1 MRHAW
6 VLIGLVPV
14 LFLSG
19 CSENAAPPTATTD
32 LKTDSAT
39 TAPSAP
45 AVAEPMPAPDA
56 VAATPEAPAPAESAV
71 TPPAVAADPEFDKL
85 LEGLDI
91 GDAKQ
96 QLAEIRELYEKSP
109 TDPQAATQYI
119 NIIGRLGMMQVQ
131 AGNIPVAHTGFMKA
145 TALVEKAVEANVAI
159 PPGLMAVVYYNGAC
173 ATAQQKK
180 PEDAMALLEKAIA
193 AGYSDM
199 QQMKVDSDLES
210 VRALPGFSV
219 KLAAWEAKA
228 SEAAMASAKADLAA
242 GESFPFAFSLTD
254 VSGAPISLESLKG
267 KVCIVDVWGTWCPP
281 CRAEIPSFIKLQEK
295 FGAQGFQMVGLNE
308 EQSSTPE
315 GKTKLVTDYIAGNGI
330 NYPCALI
337 TEEVMGQIPEFQG
350 FPTTLFIDK
359 TGKVRL
365 KAVGLH
371 EYSYL
376 ESVVSVLLAEE
387 TPAAAAPA
395 EPAPAPAAEAPA
407 APAPAPTDAPAAP
420 TPAPADATPAPA
432 AEATE
437 PKP

>member
-1 MRHAW
+1 MRHLW

-32 LKTDSAT
+32 LKTDPAA
-39 TAPSAP
+39 TAPAEP
-45 AVAEPMPAPDA
+45 MVAEPAT
-56 VAATPEAPAPAESAV
+56 ATPEAAAPADSAPKAESPE
-71 TPPAVAADPEFDKL
+71 TPPTAAADPEFEKL
-85 LEGLDI
+85 QEGLDI
-91 GDAKQ
+91 GDAKK
-96 QLAEIRELYEKSP
+96 QLADIRELYEKTP
-109 TDPQAATQYI
+109 TNPEAATQYI
-119 NIIGRLGMMQVQ
+119 NVIGQLGMMQAQ
-131 AGNIPVAHTGFMKA
+131 AGNLPLAHTGFIKA
-145 TALVEKAVEANVAI
+145 TALLEKAVEGNVII
-159 PPGLMAVVYYNGAC
+159 PQQLMAVVYYNGAC

-180 PEDAMALLEKAIA
+180 PEDAMTLLEKAIA

-199 QQMKVDSDLES
+199 EQMKDDSDLEA
-210 VRALPGFSV
+210 VRALPGFSE

-228 SEAAMASAKADLAA
+228 SEAAMATAKAELAA
-242 GESFPFAFSLTD
+242 GESFPFTFALTD

-308 EQSSTPE
+308 EQSSSPE

-371 EYSYL
+371 EYAYL

-387 TPAAAAPA
+387 APAATAPA
-395 EPAPAPAAEAPA
+395 EPAPTEAPAAEAA
-407 APAPAPTDAPAAP
+407 
-420 TPAPADATPAPA
+420 
-432 AEATE
+432 E

>member
-1 MRHAW
+1 
-6 VLIGLVPV
+6 
-14 LFLSG
+14 
-19 CSENAAPPTATTD
+19 
-32 LKTDSAT
+32 
-39 TAPSAP
+39 
-45 AVAEPMPAPDA
+45 
-56 VAATPEAPAPAESAV
+56 
-71 TPPAVAADPEFDKL
+71 
-85 LEGLDI
+85 
-91 GDAKQ
+91 
-96 QLAEIRELYEKSP
+96 
-109 TDPQAATQYI
+109 
-119 NIIGRLGMMQVQ
+119 
-131 AGNIPVAHTGFMKA
+131 
-145 TALVEKAVEANVAI
+145 
-159 PPGLMAVVYYNGAC
+159 
-173 ATAQQKK
+173 
-180 PEDAMALLEKAIA
+180 MALLEKAIA

-199 QQMKVDSDLES
+199 QQMKDDSDLEA
-210 VRALPGFSV
+210 VRALPGFSE

-228 SEAAMASAKADLAA
+228 SEAAMATAKAELAA
-242 GESFPFAFSLTD
+242 GESFPFTFALTD

-371 EYSYL
+371 EYAYL

-395 EPAPAPAAEAPA
+395 EPAPAEPAPTEP
-407 APAPAPTDAPAAP
+407 APAPAAEEPAAP
-420 TPAPADATPAPA
+420 TPAPADAPAESTPAPA

>member
-1 MRHAW
+1 MRHSW
-6 VLIGLVPV
+6 ILIGLVPV
-14 LFLSG
+14 FLLSG
-19 CSENAAPPTATTD
+19 CSENAAPPTATTAAPTD
-32 LKTDSAT
+32 LKTDAAT
-39 TAPSAP
+39 ATPT
-45 AVAEPMPAPDA
+45 EPMPGAEPA
-56 VAATPEAPAPAESAV
+56 AATPDAAAPADSAPKAESAE
-71 TPPAVAADPEFDKL
+71 TPPTAAADPEFDKL
-85 LEGLDI
+85 QEGLDI

-96 QLAEIRELYEKSP
+96 QLASIRSLYEQSP
-109 TDPQAATQYI
+109 TDPQAVAQYI
-119 NIIGRLGMMQVQ
+119 NVIGRLGMMQAQ
-131 AGNIPVAHTGFMKA
+131 AGNLPLAHTGFIKA
-145 TALVEKAVEANVAI
+145 TALLEKAVEGNVII
-159 PPGLMAVVYYNGAC
+159 PQQLMAVVYYNGAC
-173 ATAQQKK
+173 ATAQQQK
-180 PEDAMALLEKAIA
+180 PEDAMSLLEKAVA

-199 QQMKVDSDLES
+199 QQLKADSDLEA
-210 VRALPGFSV
+210 VRALPGFSE
-219 KLAAWEAKA
+219 KLTAWEAKA
-228 SEAAMASAKADLAA
+228 TEAALASATADLAA
-242 GESFPFAFSLTD
+242 GESFPFTFALTD
-254 VSGAPISLESLKG
+254 VAGAPIDLESLKG

-308 EQSSTPE
+308 EQSSSPE

-371 EYSYL
+371 EYAYL

-395 EPAPAPAAEAPA
+395 EPAPAPTAEAPA
-407 APAPAPTDAPAAP
+407 APTPEPAEVPAESTPAPT
-420 TPAPADATPAPA
+420 